1 MKFKKDYINYLLSTV
16 INESNGN
23 LKNELWLK
31 DLANKIIS
39 LDDMVKLTYLVG
51 KTAGLESLFKY
62 LLYIS
67 DKIDKSQI
75 SIFNLKDNFEYDSR
89 NLKKIIN
96 GIVEYRSQKFEEK
109 IFIADKIPEEEPAAM
124 DLTEEFVEE
133 ENIITEETSA
143 SDVDKGM
150 TLIENYEDSTE
161 GEVFELENINETVEK
176 SGASDKELPGTVTDD
191 EFTEDEK
198 EISEGKEEIFDV
210 SDIENEVEKEPD
222 EETEVQESET
232 KQPEIEPLDEP
243 EVEDEP
249 KVEEE
254 PEIEIIVKKPETSE
268 ILSTESQPKEES
280 VTNEAYYTFETKFFE
295 EVKILEK
302 LFVTVDRE
310 GKKSK
315 DGKLSKK
322 SLQSLTE
329 IIEIT
334 SELLNLSRQL
344 MFDLIADVFLTMNL
358 YFTKAISS
366 PEIID
371 SEKIKLF
378 DSALA
383 LVNSLI
389 RGEDYLNYDIVVD
402 KLEKLKAQLRGSED
416 QAAFSKPEK
425 AKEPAENA
433 KVPETEIPNAVEE
446 QPEEEE
452 ITLTSEEMPEIIKR
466 VEVNEDSALFK
477 IKYLI
482 KEFEKSFLSIAEYKG
497 EYSRFEAL
505 EKIGELNNSLRMIAK
520 IASNLK
526 LNDVLKLAEV
536 TYVFLKYLK
545 DYRMDLLEPEIQQ
558 IIKYIIF
565 TFKMLLTNR
574 RPDDFNVLVQHLN
587 NPVKIFADS

>member
-243 EVEDEP
+243 EVEEKP

-389 RGEDYLNYDIVVD
+389 RGEDYL
-402 KLEKLKAQLRGSED
+402 
-416 QAAFSKPEK
+416 
-425 AKEPAENA
+425 
-433 KVPETEIPNAVEE
+433 
-446 QPEEEE
+446 
-452 ITLTSEEMPEIIKR
+452 
-466 VEVNEDSALFK
+466 
-477 IKYLI
+477 
-482 KEFEKSFLSIAEYKG
+482 
-497 EYSRFEAL
+497 
-505 EKIGELNNSLRMIAK
+505 
-520 IASNLK
+520 
-526 LNDVLKLAEV
+526 
-536 TYVFLKYLK
+536 
-545 DYRMDLLEPEIQQ
+545 
-558 IIKYIIF
+558 
-565 TFKMLLTNR
+565 
-574 RPDDFNVLVQHLN
+574 
-587 NPVKIFADS
+587 